1 MTFHNFLQ
9 GHWSAPICRSLQIW
23 LFLQETLPCP
33 IDGMIPLNIAVLVFS
48 INRKNNV
55 LVGGLKHEWILCSIS
70 LIWDV
75 ILNPL
80 TKSIIF
86 HFFSK
91 MVIAPQTRICIR
103 FCIQKC
109 NRTTG
114 LHQTWGCAGTAL
126 ELASW
131 SVKYGLKRWD
141 FCPKRLV
148 CRVWTIMNFPGP
160 SREKC
165 RVKSLLYRLRQP
177 YHNLL
182 KIPNALQ
189 MLNNEYRC

>member
-1 MTFHNFLQ
+1 MPPAAFRMGSPTPSNTEDTELQ
-9 GHWSAPICRSLQIW
+9 VVVVGAGRADLVAQTKVGPLGRETHRWGWNAAHQMGRIS
-23 LFLQETLPCP
+23 QEISKKSWKTWTS
-33 IDGMIPLNIAVLVFS
+33 FQHQS
-48 INRKNNV
+48 IKD
-55 LVGGLKHEWILCSIS
+55 LWWFGTWILCSIS

-91 MVIAPQTRICIR
+91 MVIAPPTRICIR

-131 SVKYGLKRWD
+131 SVKYGLKWWD
-141 FCPKRLV
+141 FLPKKTGLSSLD
-148 CRVWTIMNFPGP
+148 NHEFPR
-160 SREKC
+160 S
-165 RVKSLLYRLRQP
+165 
-177 YHNLL
+177 
-182 KIPNALQ
+182 
-189 MLNNEYRC
+189 